1 MGAAGG
7 LRGVMEV
14 TPYGHDRN
22 FRGLAAPGGLRLPP
36 PSPGSKKDRKK
47 IKQQSSDG
55 TGRVGRIEAARG
67 VMEVTPFRPP
77 VILVLGFGG
86 FPAKGGGGVRE
97 QGGGGFPAPPT
108 RAGTP
113 PPPRT
118 GTPPLPL
125 AGTPPPPQTGTSP
138 PPCPGTPPPPSAGTP
153 PPP

>member
-1 MGAAGG
+1 MTGIFVGWPRRAA
-7 LRGVMEV
+7 LDCRS
-14 TPYGHDRN
+14 P
-22 FRGLAAPGGLRLPP
+22 RL
-36 PSPGSKKDRKK
+36 GQKKTQKK
-47 IKQQSSDG
+47 LKQQSSDG

-86 FPAKGGGGVRE
+86 FPARGGGGVRE
-97 QGGGGFPAPPT
+97 RGGGGFPAPPT

-138 PPCPGTPPPPSAGTP
+138 PPRPGTPPPPSAGTP